1 MNTGPFRNLLK
12 PALALVV
19 ALVLPGCASMVSDAD
34 LNAQGSAT
42 FERMR
47 AEVPLVQDRATI
59 DFVSCV
65 ADAIVTQLEGEA
77 AGYDWELA
85 IFDQQPVNAFVLPGG
100 KISVYKGLL
109 AITKNDAQLAA
120 VMGHEVAHVT
130 ERHPAER
137 MARTKATQVG
147 VGVLS
152 GIVGGT
158 PIAAQSASTA
168 LQIGAQLGL
177 LLPFNRGQ
185 ENEADE
191 VGLLYMARAGFDP
204 RESVK
209 LWQNMQDSKDNEP
222 PEFMSTHPSSDTRID
237 RLVSLLP
244 AALLEYNK
252 AREAGRIP
260 KCPRPAYLDPPPE
273 KAAEKQGGQR

>member
-1 MNTGPFRNLLK
+1 
-12 PALALVV
+12 
-19 ALVLPGCASMVSDAD
+19 MVSDTD
-34 LNAQGSAT
+34 LNAEGRSI
-42 FERMR
+42 FEKMR

-59 DFVSCV
+59 EFVSCV
-65 ADAIVTQLEGEA
+65 ADAVVSSLEGEA
-77 AGYDWELA
+77 RDFDWELA

-100 KISVYKGLL
+100 KIAVYKGLL

-177 LLPFNRGQ
+177 FLPFNRGQ

-191 VGLLYMARAGFDP
+191 VGLMFMAKAGFDP

-209 LWQNMQDSKDNEP
+209 LWQNMQSSKDNEP

-252 AREAGRIP
+252 ALDAGRN
-260 KCPRPAYLDPPPE
+260 PRCARPTYLDPPKKPE
-273 KAAEKQGGQR
+273 EKQGAKR

>member
-1 MNTGPFRNLLK
+1 MMNGTRMGRALRCV
-12 PALALVV
+12 LALMI
-19 ALVLPGCASMVSDAD
+19 AAGATGCASMVSDAD
-34 LNAQGSAT
+34 LNAQGAAT

-65 ADAIVTQLEGEA
+65 ADAIVGQLEGEPA
-77 AGYDWELA
+77 SYDWELA
-85 IFDQQPVNAFVLPGG
+85 IFDQEPVNAFVLPGG
-100 KISVYKGLL
+100 KISVYQGLL
-109 AITKNDAQLAA
+109 RITKNDAQLAA

-130 ERHPAER
+130 QRHPAER

-158 PIAAQSASTA
+158 PIAARSASTA
-168 LQIGAQLGL
+168 MQIGAQLGL

-191 VGLLYMARAGFDP
+191 VGLLFMARAGFDP

-209 LWQNMQDSKDNEP
+209 LWQNMQASKDNEP

-237 RLVSLLP
+237 RLVSKLP
-244 AALLEYNK
+244 QALVLYNEALAAGN
-252 AREAGRIP
+252 RPRCVRPDIP
-260 KCPRPAYLDPPPE
+260 ELPKNS
-273 KAAEKQGGQR
+273 K

>member
-1 MNTGPFRNLLK
+1 MTTRVTRK
-12 PALALVV
+12 IMAAALAL
-19 ALVLPGCASMVSDAD
+19 AATAVLSGCASMVSDAD
-34 LNAQGSAT
+34 LNAQGAAT
-42 FERMR
+42 FEKMR
-47 AEVPLVQDRATI
+47 AEVPLVQDRPTI
-59 DFVSCV
+59 EFVSCV
-65 ADAIVTQLEGEA
+65 ADAIVSQLEGEA
-77 AGYDWELA
+77 TSYEWELA

-109 AITKNDAQLAA
+109 AVTKNDAQLAA

-158 PIAAQSASTA
+158 PIAARSASTA

-204 RESVK
+204 RESIK

-237 RLVSLLP
+237 RLVDLLP

-252 AREAGRIP
+252 ARSQGLT
-260 KCPRPAYLDPPPE
+260 PRCLRPEYLDPPKKPE
-273 KAAEKQGGQR
+273 AQSTGKR

>member
-1 MNTGPFRNLLK
+1 MNTGPFRNFLK
-12 PALALVV
+12 PALAV
-19 ALVLPGCASMVSDAD
+19 ALAAVLPGCASMVSDDD
-34 LNAQGSAT
+34 LNAQGRAM
-42 FERMR
+42 FEKMR
-47 AEVPLVQDRATI
+47 AEVPLVQDRPTI

-65 ADAIVTQLEGEA
+65 ADAIVLQLDSPA
-77 AGYDWELA
+77 ADYEWELA
-85 IFDQQPVNAFVLPGG
+85 IFDQEQVNAFVLPGG

-109 AITKNDAQLAA
+109 AVTKNDAQLAA

-130 ERHPAER
+130 QRHPAER
-137 MARTKATQVG
+137 MARTKATQIG

-191 VGLLYMARAGFDP
+191 VGLMFMARAGFDP

-209 LWQNMQDSKDNEP
+209 LWQNMQASKDNEP

-244 AALLEYNK
+244 AALLEFNK
-252 AREAGRIP
+252 AREAGLN
-260 KCPRPAYLDPPPE
+260 PRCARPPYLEPPE
-273 KAAEKQGGQR
+273 QPEARKGAKR

>member
-1 MNTGPFRNLLK
+1 MNKQLSCGAIRSI
-12 PALALVV
+12 AAALVMTM
-19 ALVLPGCASMVSDAD
+19 ASGCASMVSESDM
-34 LNAQGSAT
+34 NAQGNAT

-65 ADAIVTQLEGEA
+65 ADAIVGQLEGEPA
-77 AGYDWELA
+77 DYDWELA
-85 IFDQQPVNAFVLPGG
+85 IFDQDQVNAFVLPGG

-109 AITKNDAQLAA
+109 RVTKNDAQLAA

-130 ERHPAER
+130 QRHPAER
-137 MARTKATQVG
+137 IARTKATEVG

-152 GIVGGT
+152 NIVGGT
-158 PIAAQSASTA
+158 AIAAQSASTA
-168 LQIGAQLGL
+168 MQIGAQLGL

-191 VGLLYMARAGFDP
+191 VGMMFMARAGFDP

-222 PEFMSTHPSSDTRID
+222 PEFLSTHPSSDTRID
-237 RLVSLLP
+237 RLVSKLP
-244 AALLEYNK
+244 QALVLYNQ
-252 AREAGRIP
+252 ALAEGHRPRCTRPNIP
-260 KCPRPAYLDPPPE
+260 ELPKN
-273 KAAEKQGGQR
+273 KN

>member
-1 MNTGPFRNLLK
+1 MNTRVIHRLR
-12 PALALVV
+12 AVTVV
-19 ALVLPGCASMVSDAD
+19 AAATLGAGCASMVSDAD
-34 LNAQGSAT
+34 LNAQGKAT
-42 FERMR
+42 FEKMR
-47 AEVPLVQDRATI
+47 AEVPLVQDGPTI
-59 DFVSCV
+59 DFVACV
-65 ADAIVTQLEGEA
+65 ADAIVTQLDGEA
-77 AGYDWELA
+77 AEYDWELA

-130 ERHPAER
+130 QRHPAER

-158 PIAAQSASTA
+158 PIAARSASTA

-191 VGLLYMARAGFDP
+191 VGLMFMARAGFDP

-209 LWQNMQDSKDNEP
+209 LWQNMQASKDNEP

-237 RLVSLLP
+237 RLVGLLP

-252 AREAGRIP
+252 ARQAGRSP
-260 KCPRPAYLDPPPE
+260 SCSRPAYLEPPQKPASE
-273 KAAEKQGGQR
+273 KTGTR

>member
-1 MNTGPFRNLLK
+1 MNTSAFRRTTST
-12 PALALVV
+12 ALAV
-19 ALVLPGCASMVSDAD
+19 AALATFSGCASMVSDAD
-34 LNAQGSAT
+34 LNAQGRAT
-42 FERMR
+42 FEKMR
-47 AEVPLVQDRATI
+47 AEVPLVRDRPTI

-65 ADAIVTQLEGEA
+65 ADAIVTQLDGEA
-77 AGYDWELA
+77 ATYEWELA

-185 ENEADE
+185 ENEADS

-204 RESVK
+204 RESIK
-209 LWQNMQDSKDNEP
+209 LWQNMQNSKDNEP

-237 RLVSLLP
+237 RLVDMLP

-252 AREAGRIP
+252 ARSNGLRP
-260 KCPRPAYLDPPPE
+260 NCPRPSYLDPPKKPAG
-273 KAAEKQGGQR
+273 KT

>member
-1 MNTGPFRNLLK
+1 MNGRHMSRTLRCAAALLIT
-12 PALALVV
+12 AGLA
-19 ALVLPGCASMVSDAD
+19 GCASMVSDAD
-34 LNAQGSAT
+34 LNAQGTAM

-65 ADAIVTQLEGEA
+65 ADAIVGQLEGDPA
-77 AGYDWELA
+77 SFDWELA
-85 IFDQQPVNAFVLPGG
+85 IFDQDQVNAFVLPGG
-100 KISVYKGLL
+100 KISVYNGLL
-109 AITKNDAQLAA
+109 RVTKNDAQLAA

-130 ERHPAER
+130 QRHPAER

-168 LQIGAQLGL
+168 MQIGAQLGL

-191 VGLLYMARAGFDP
+191 VGLMFMARAGFDP

-209 LWQNMQDSKDNEP
+209 LWQNMQASKDNEP

-237 RLVSLLP
+237 RLVSKLP
-244 AALLEYNK
+244 QALGIYNEALL
-252 AREAGRIP
+252 AGKRPSCVRPNIP
-260 KCPRPAYLDPPPE
+260 ELPK
-273 KAAEKQGGQR
+273 KGK

>member
-1 MNTGPFRNLLK
+1 MNTGPLRNILK
-12 PALALVV
+12 PALAVGM
-19 ALVLPGCASMVSDAD
+19 AAVLSGCASMVSDTD
-34 LNAQGSAT
+34 LNAEGRSI
-42 FERMR
+42 FEKMR
-47 AEVPLVQDRATI
+47 AEVPLVQDRPTI
-59 DFVSCV
+59 EFVSCV
-65 ADAIVTQLEGEA
+65 ADAVVSSLEGEA
-77 AGYDWELA
+77 RDFDWELA

-100 KISVYKGLL
+100 KIAVYKGLL

-191 VGLLYMARAGFDP
+191 VGLMFMAKAGFDP

-209 LWQNMQDSKDNEP
+209 LWQNMQSSKDNEP

-252 AREAGRIP
+252 ALDAGRNP
-260 KCPRPAYLDPPPE
+260 NCARPAYLDPPKKPE
-273 KAAEKQGGQR
+273 EKQGAKR